1 MPSGANL
8 TQATMQLTL
17 LRGALLDDET
27 RIDARWRLVIQVLNN
42 GAGGVNLVRANFN
55 QASLANADLQRA
67 DLSNATML
75 GADLS
80 GANLKSANLSNADLR
95 HANLHGADVTAR
107 QLADAKSIAGAT
119 LPDGT
124 KPG

>member
-1 MPSGANL
+1 MA
-8 TQATMQLTL
+8 
-17 LRGALLDDET
+17 
-27 RIDARWRLVIQVLNN
+27 
-42 GAGGVNLVRANFN
+42 ANFTSIRIVSETN
-55 QASLANADLQRA
+55 IFTAGRKR
-67 DLSNATML
+67 LSSR
-75 GADLS
+75 S

-107 QLADAKSIAGAT
+107 QLADAKSIAGTT

>member
-1 MPSGANL
+1 MTHQTSAAHEGMAAELVASGNYRV
-8 TQATMQLTL
+8 
-17 LRGALLDDET
+17 LRRFQPLQHYGAP
-27 RIDARWRLVIQVLNN
+27 DASAISR
-42 GAGGVNLVRANFN
+42 G
-55 QASLANADLQRA
+55 A
-67 DLSNATML
+67 DLSHATML

>member
-1 MPSGANL
+1 MEL
-8 TQATMQLTL
+8 LEHQAKQGRFTEFRSSFNPLGSSP
-17 LRGALLDDET
+17 LR
-27 RIDARWRLVIQVLNN
+27 
-42 GAGGVNLVRANFN
+42 
-55 QASLANADLQRA
+55 
-67 DLSNATML
+67 
-75 GADLS
+75 
-80 GANLKSANLSNADLR
+80 NLSNADLR